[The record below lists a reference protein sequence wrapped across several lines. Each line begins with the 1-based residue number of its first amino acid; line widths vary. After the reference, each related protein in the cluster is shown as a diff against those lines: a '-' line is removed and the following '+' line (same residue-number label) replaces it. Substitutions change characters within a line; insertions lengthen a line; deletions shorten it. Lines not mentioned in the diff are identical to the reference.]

1 MTDPV
6 SAARTARESLA
17 RGLSVLQSPGVPAA
31 VMDVAEPIAQAM
43 GALHQI
49 EASGGNALAEHAS
62 VALDAARR
70 GLSMLQGASGQH
82 PAVEQAM
89 EAVAGSLGTIHAL
102 TQPREPPATVP
113 AVPAALAGTLVMPPG
128 QGAAPAPQ
136 AAYPHAAPQAAYPQ
150 AAPQAAYPQAA
161 PQAAY
166 AQAATQAAYPQ
177 AAPQAAYPQAAYQ
190 QTAPQAAH
198 PQAAYP
204 QAAYPQAAP
213 QAAPQHQSSPHAAPH
228 PGQPQ
233 PAAQQFAGGGGYGAP
248 PAAAAG
254 APWAPPPQQPPQ
266 AAWPQQAAPAAPA
279 GSSPVA
285 AGAQAA
291 AIQAPPNVP
300 RLEADLGAH
309 SPSNFYKGLSG
320 NDVIDSGGLFVATY
334 KIPNIGSNVVIKVAL
349 PGGYEFEALG
359 VVQWIREAPDS
370 TAGIEAPP
378 GFGAKF
384 TQISPEG
391 RQLVYRYVRNREP
404 LFHDDL

>member
-136 AAYPHAAPQAAYPQ
+136 AAYPHAAP
-150 AAPQAAYPQAA
+150 
-161 PQAAY
+161 
-166 AQAATQAAYPQ
+166 QAAYPQ